1 MTIYCYSRRTP
12 EGEYLEGPI
21 ERVFPMGKAP
31 ASITV
36 RNDRWYR
43 DVEAE
48 HRPSSHLTQG
58 AGAWPLKSDAAG
70 LHPSQIPEMEEY
82 MRAQGAPTRWDRETG
97 QAIFES
103 RSHRARALKVMGMH
117 DQDGGYGDG

>member
-1 MTIYCYSRRTP
+1 MPTYCYSRRTP
-12 EGEYLEGPI
+12 EGDYLEKPV
-21 ERVFPMGKAP
+21 ERSYPMGKAP
-31 ASITV
+31 HSV
-36 RNDRWYR
+36 RIGNDTWYR

-48 HRPSSHLTQG
+48 HRPQAQVG

-70 LHPSQIPEMEEY
+70 LHPSQIGEMEDF
-82 MRAQGAPTRWDRETG
+82 MKSRGVPTSWDRDTG

-103 RSHRARALKVMGMH
+103 RTHRSKVLKVMGLH